1 MDEHEWSNPPLI
13 SELEED
19 EHEPSSQSSL
29 SSSSSSSSSLSSSS
43 SSFSST
49 FSISVN
55 CFLPPLRAQAQWKQ
69 WCARMLPILIKS
81 WKALSLLNSLVFL
94 SEGHYSTLVDRVL
107 RLRLVYVKRDAKRFL
122 SFEFMN
128 RELVWSHLTR
138 FVLFLVTL
146 TDWYSLRAAVMR
158 TILQVWYS
166 VQRWRR
172 RRRLAREQRRRKDR
186 GTEEEQGK
194 GEEKKKID
202 DHLRRTINRDAEMAS
217 WCDAQQV
224 RRRLACAPCSI
235 ATCPNSYSSSSSSS
249 SSSGA
254 AVMPYVAQCGHV
266 FCYFCLSTACQ
277 EDPRFCCPKCFTPV
291 RSSRRVI

>member
-13 SELEED
+13 SEVEED
-19 EHEPSSQSSL
+19 EHDASSHSSL
-29 SSSSSSSSSLSSSS
+29 PSSSSSSSSSFL
-43 SSFSST
+43 ST

-55 CFLPPLRAQAQWKQ
+55 CFLPSRRAQVQWKQ
-69 WCARMLPILIKS
+69 WCAWMLPVLRKS
-81 WKALSLLNSLVFL
+81 WRALSLLNSLVFL

-107 RLRLVYVKRDAKRFL
+107 HLRLVYVKRDAKRFL

-146 TDWYSLRAAVMR
+146 TDWYALRAAVMR

-186 GTEEEQGK
+186 GTEEERGK
-194 GEEKKKID
+194 GEEKKID
-202 DHLRRTINRDAEMAS
+202 DHLRRTINRDAEIAS

-224 RRRLACAPCSI
+224 RRRLASSPCSI
-235 ATCPNSYSSSSSSS
+235 ATCPNSYSSS